1 MSSIRSRDRRLYNKD
16 LAPTDKK
23 QKNWGWFEIFNVWA
37 NDVQSL
43 FGYTLAASLFLTY
56 GLNGWAVFA
65 AIILAGFFIMWLV
78 NLSGSPSVKHG
89 IPYPVFARVSM
100 GVHGANFPAMVRG
113 IVAMF
118 WYGAQTYFASTA
130 VALLI
135 TGITGTSGSGDYLGM
150 NNIQWISFIFV
161 AVFQIYLFWNGID
174 VIRKFLNFA
183 GPAVYVIMIILMI
196 TIWSKAGGGLLAEV
210 GNIFSGVGSHD
221 GGSFQAFLLIFGT
234 MVAYFAAVVINFGDF
249 ARFVKN
255 EDEMRKGNLW
265 GLPGNIVLFS
275 FIALMVTAG
284 TVVVFGET
292 LTNPT
297 EMVGRVDHLGLT
309 VVAAFAFFTATIGIN
324 MVANFVPPAY
334 DLANLIPSKI
344 DFRVGGLITAIL
356 GFVFLREQISYST
369 WSAIFLAAIGI
380 CLMALDNLSIG
391 TINGLL
397 FGLASATGFAIF
409 SVTLRWRKETPKF
422 TTVAFA
428 GLFCAIFSAV
438 IIIKQEI
445 GFLSSSKNEML
456 FSLHGTLVC
465 LGLILYSIGSKHIPA
480 AELTLLSLT
489 EVIGGIFWV
498 WLPILGINEV
508 PSTFTIIGGFLIFI
522 ALFYYS
528 LLTRR
533 NRRFI
538 GLN

>member
-1 MSSIRSRDRRLYNKD
+1 MVTVTNRARRLYNTD
-16 LAPTDKK
+16 LAPTPSEN
-23 QKNWGWFEIFNVWA
+23 KNWGSFEIFNVWA

-56 GLNGWAVFA
+56 GLNGWYVFA

-78 NLSGSPSVKHG
+78 NLSGKPSVKHG

-135 TGITGTSGSGDYLGM
+135 TGVTGASGSGDFLGM

-161 AVFQIYLFWNGID
+161 AVFQIVLFWNGID
-174 VIRKFLNFA
+174 LIRRFLNFA
-183 GPAVYVIMIILMI
+183 GPTVYVIMIILML
-196 TIWSKAGGGLLAEV
+196 TIWYKAGGGLLAEV
-210 GNIFSGVGSHD
+210 GNIFEGVGSYE
-221 GGSFQAFLLIFGT
+221 GGTYAAFLAIFGT

-255 EDEMRKGNLW
+255 ENEMKKGNLW

-297 EMVGRVDHLGLT
+297 DIVERVGHLGLT
-309 VVAAFAFFTATIGIN
+309 IIAAFAFFAATIGIN

-344 DFRVGGLITAIL
+344 DFRIGGINHSNIRFCYWCIL
-356 GFVFLREQISYST
+356 GFGYQSNWHVSICKYT
-369 WSAIFLAAIGI
+369 WSNS
-380 CLMALDNLSIG
+380 C
-391 TINGLL
+391 T
-397 FGLASATGFAIF
+397 
-409 SVTLRWRKETPKF
+409 
-422 TTVAFA
+422 
-428 GLFCAIFSAV
+428 
-438 IIIKQEI
+438 
-445 GFLSSSKNEML
+445 
-456 FSLHGTLVC
+456 SLWNND
-465 LGLILYSIGSKHIPA
+465 Y
-480 AELTLLSLT
+480 
-489 EVIGGIFWV
+489 
-498 WLPILGINEV
+498 
-508 PSTFTIIGGFLIFI
+508 
-522 ALFYYS
+522 
-528 LLTRR
+528 
-533 NRRFI
+533 
-538 GLN
+538 